1 MDRRLGAARSEDP
14 DAAQP
19 APSRAFPRRPLCA
32 RSLLLPA
39 ALPQLGFKELQA
51 VFSLFEFLLFFFD
64 YFLWR
69 FVGETGFR
77 EQISRALKHLPRFF
91 DVSCESRPVFG
102 LIVLHRETDFDC
114 ANHGR
119 RAVAT

>member
-1 MDRRLGAARSEDP
+1 MTGDAGPVPGTGSAAPGSSSLGPGGIVMDRRLGAARSEDP

-77 EQISRALKHLPRFF
+77 EQISRALQHRPRF
-91 DVSCESRPVFG
+91 
-102 LIVLHRETDFDC
+102 L
-114 ANHGR
+114 
-119 RAVAT
+119 